1 MGILKTSALEA
12 LRGQV
17 GKELVFKKY
26 GDKTVVTRYP
36 RMNGI
41 ERSPRQKLGTSKF
54 KEAVAYARSIIK
66 DEKKRKAFAKKL
78 RRGKSVYHAA
88 ISEFMKKH

>member
-1 MGILKTSALEA
+1 MAILETAALKG

-17 GKELVFKKY
+17 GKQLVFKRY

-36 RMNGI
+36 DMSRVK
-41 ERSPRQKLGTSKF
+41 RSPRQKAGTSKF
-54 KEAVAYARSIIK
+54 KHAVAYAKSIIS

-78 RRGKSVYHAA
+78 RRGKSVYHAD